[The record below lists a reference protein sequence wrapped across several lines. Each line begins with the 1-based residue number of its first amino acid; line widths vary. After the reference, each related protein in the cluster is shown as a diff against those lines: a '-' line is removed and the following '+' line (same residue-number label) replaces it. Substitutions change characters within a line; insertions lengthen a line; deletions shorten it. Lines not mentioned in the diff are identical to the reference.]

1 MPMRCFTCHEEVHFC
16 KCQTAG
22 PDIAVGTVD
31 DFLED
36 ITGESRT
43 ISIDLSKRKIG
54 DGSDPEELP
63 EPPAPEMTPTPE
75 QAAALEKMVQFLSDK
90 GDFFVLKGYAGTGKS
105 FCITKLP
112 KVANVRPSDMCFTA
126 PTNKAVKVLRN
137 YLDANGL
144 QASPSKTI
152 YSLLGLSLQA
162 NGEVKELA
170 RPDEPVDLS
179 RFKVIVVDEAS
190 MVNRFLMEAIRDA
203 YDDWK
208 VPFIFMGDPAQL
220 PPVGETTAP
229 VWKLSD
235 GAELTTVMRYGN
247 SMLDL
252 ATAIRK
258 IVDSPFPSIKIAT
271 NPPVFR
277 HGRADWLNA
286 AVENLELFKE
296 GEAKMIAWRNV
307 TVDTHNKFIRAEIFG
322 RAESRANVWLP
333 GDNIV
338 ATAMLKNLDDEI
350 FMRTDEEATIEQIA
364 LGKHPKYQEFE
375 IFNLLCLL
383 EGGGKTTI
391 RTLTPEGQFHLN
403 NRLNEL
409 SMEAKGGKKYKWR
422 EFWQLKEA
430 FNEVRHSYAITSHR
444 SQGSSY
450 RKVWVDLEDIM
461 LNRNRQ
467 EAFRSLYVS
476 CTRQREE
483 LHVA

>member
-1 MPMRCFTCHEEVHFC
+1 MPMKCIVCNCELHQCQCQVESNYTQTEVGVLELDEE
-16 KCQTAG
+16 
-22 PDIAVGTVD
+22 D
-31 DFLED
+31 
-36 ITGESRT
+36 S
-43 ISIDLSKRKIG
+43 
-54 DGSDPEELP
+54 LP
-63 EPPAPEMTPTPE
+63 PPSTLIPTPE
-75 QAAALEKMVQFLSDK
+75 QAIALDLMVQFLASR

-105 FCITKLP
+105 FCITQLP
-112 KVANVRPSDMCFTA
+112 GLANVKPANICFTA

-137 YLDANGL
+137 YLDENNL
-144 QASPSKTI
+144 RDSPSKTI

-162 NGEVKELA
+162 NGEVKEIT
-170 RPDEPVDLS
+170 RPEEPVDLS
-179 RFKVIVVDEAS
+179 KFSVIVVDEAS

-220 PPVGETTAP
+220 PPVGETSAP
-229 VWKLSD
+229 VWKLD
-235 GAELTTVMRYGN
+235 NGAELTTVMRYGN
-247 SMLDL
+247 SMLEL
-252 ATAIRK
+252 ATNIRK
-258 IVDSPFPSIKIAT
+258 IVDHPFPSVKIET
-271 NPPVFR
+271 NPPVYR
-277 HGRADWLNA
+277 HKRGDWLNT

-307 TVDTHNKFIRAEIFG
+307 TVDSHNKFIRQEIFG
-322 RAESRANVWLP
+322 RADARTNVWLP

-350 FMRTDEEATIEQIA
+350 FMRTDEEAKIELVA
-364 LGKHPKYQEFE
+364 TGMHPKYQEFE

-383 EGGGKTTI
+383 EDGRKTTI

-450 RKVWVDLEDIM
+450 RKVWIDLEDIM

-483 LHVA
+483 LHIA